1 MDSFQ
6 ASGLCL
12 LSEYSHPF
20 DEREIQLGQKTEA
33 HFGHVNDLDVAAN
46 VAVVILTDWLFRYH
60 GLVAEEIQ

>member
-46 VAVVILTDWLFRYH
+46 VAVVILTD
-60 GLVAEEIQ
+60 